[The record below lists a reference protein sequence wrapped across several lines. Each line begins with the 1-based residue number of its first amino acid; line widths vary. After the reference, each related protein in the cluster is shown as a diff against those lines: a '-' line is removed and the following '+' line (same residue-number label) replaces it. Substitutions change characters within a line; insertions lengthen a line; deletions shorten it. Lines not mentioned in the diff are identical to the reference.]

1 MFNGGGTVGAGDLLS
16 AAWGEAME
24 LDLAQP
30 ADVIAER
37 LAALLSDPASLTLV
51 GAAAALRARNWTEAQ
66 NAAELTT
73 MLEEALV

>member
-1 MFNGGGTVGAGDLLS
+1 MGAGDLLS
-16 AAWGEAME
+16 ATRGEAIE

-30 ADVIAER
+30 ADVIAVR

-51 GAAAALRARNWTEAQ
+51 GTAAAVRARTWTEAQ

-73 MLEEALV
+73 LLEEALL